1 MLTCSGLRRHNMPKT
16 QGPQFVRFFGPILD
30 ALRKLGG
37 SGTPEEV
44 TDTITRDLSIPEKEL
59 NEMLP
64 RGEPRVRNQ
73 IRWARLY
80 LVRAGLVDSSMR
92 GVWSLTQKGKDT
104 QLDAET
110 TSALFRDVRPGPG
123 RPAQDRSRT
132 PGDVYG
138 EGGGKSIP

>member
-16 QGPQFVRFFGPILD
+16 QGPHFVRFVGPILD

-64 RGEPRVRNQ
+64 SGEPRVRNQ
-73 IRWARLY
+73 IRWARPY

-110 TSALFRDVRPGPG
+110 TSALFRDVRLGPG

>member
-1 MLTCSGLRRHNMPKT
+1 MIKDKDMGR
-16 QGPQFVRFFGPILD
+16 
-30 ALRKLGG
+30 
-37 SGTPEEV
+37 
-44 TDTITRDLSIPEKEL
+44 
-59 NEMLP
+59 
-64 RGEPRVRNQ
+64 RNQ

-80 LVRAGLVDSSMR
+80 LVRAVLVDSSMR

-123 RPAQDRSRT
+123 RPAQDRYRT